1 MLSRSKI
8 SISSHL
14 GRCRFILV
22 ALVFICDLFFLPA
35 QVVHA
40 EDQRF
45 DEYQVKAAFL
55 YNLTNFVF
63 WSNNDVN
70 TPSGPFV
77 ITLLGRDSFGVALDK
92 IVAGE
97 RVASRPIEIR
107 RLQRIDELT
116 PCQVIFLS
124 ESFVSDPAKFSQI
137 LDFANRYNVLTV
149 GESAAFLQ
157 GGGAVALIFRDNR
170 VRVGINITAAN
181 RAGLQFSSKLLQVA
195 TIVGSE

>member
-8 SISSHL
+8 STSCRL
-14 GRCRFILV
+14 GRRRFILA
-22 ALVFICDLFFLPA
+22 ALAFICVLFFLPA
-35 QVVHA
+35 QVVCA

-63 WSNNDVN
+63 WPNNDFN
-70 TPSGPFV
+70 TPSRPFV
-77 ITLLGRDSFGVALDK
+77 ITLLGKDSFGVALDK

-97 RVASRPIEIR
+97 QVASRPIEIC

-116 PCQVIFLS
+116 PCQMIFLS
-124 ESFVSDPAKFSQI
+124 ESFWSDPGELSRI
-137 LDFANRYNVLTV
+137 LDFANRHNALTV

-157 GGGAVALIFRDNR
+157 RGGTVALIFRNNR
-170 VRVGINITAAN
+170 VRVGINIAAAN